1 MLMIETPDLTSTLS
15 FKRDFLC
22 WRGREFD
29 DRYECRV
36 SGIEGGGASV
46 EFEFEGIDVGSEV
59 AADIAFCLSEALA
72 MTEQTDVESATA
84 ALRYEGMLKRKY
96 RLSHGAW
103 QFSAT
108 GFFPVE
114 NASTELLDGTLG
126 AGTLVAVRIIEEG
139 GFELELEEMGYSF
152 SAQDALWLQEKLLEV
167 TQQPP
172 KQHPRV
178 RLLEAGYSAWK
189 P

>member
-1 MLMIETPDLTSTLS
+1 MHMLESPDLTSTLS
-15 FKRDFLC
+15 FKREFLC

-36 SGIEGGGASV
+36 AAIEGRGASI
-46 EFEFEGIDVGSEV
+46 EFEFEGIYVGSEV

-72 MTEQTDVESATA
+72 MTEQTEVESATA
-84 ALRYEGMLKRKY
+84 ALRYEGLLKRKY
-96 RLSHGAW
+96 RFSHGAW

-108 GFFPVE
+108 GVFPVE
-114 NASTELLDGTLG
+114 NASIELLKGTQS
-126 AGTLVAVRIIEEG
+126 AGTFVAVRTIEEG

-152 SAQDALWLQEKLLEV
+152 STQHALWLQEKLLEV
-167 TQQPP
+167 IQQPP

-178 RLLEAGYSAWK
+178 RLLEAGSGAWK